1 MPGEDS
7 QQAPWG
13 RARGLASDAS
23 PSWEGDSRTS
33 LRRGGTLALRAPDST
48 CCSPALETRDS
59 CAAPRPGSSRGRSV
73 SAVGEAAVS
82 PQRSRVSCRRPQCSA
97 RPAKALRDLRSRRRP
112 VPVDRMA
119 VSRGRWAQPDPSVHP
134 SQSGWHGRSGPLLE
148 AGCPRGGFSEQTVC
162 AAPVRAGYPGTGVRR
177 LPGNVRALRCS
188 LNVNPAFLPFCN

>member
-23 PSWEGDSRTS
+23 PTWEGDSRTS
-33 LRRGGTLALRAPDST
+33 LRRGGILALRAPI
-48 CCSPALETRDS
+48 PP
-59 CAAPRPGSSRGRSV
+59 AAPRPCKPAMVARPHVPAVAQGRFV

-82 PQRSRVSCRRPQCSA
+82 PQRSRISCRRPQCSA
-97 RPAKALRDLRSRRRP
+97 RPAKALRAPRSRRRP

-119 VSRGRWAQPDPSVHP
+119 VSRGRWARPDPSVHP

-188 LNVNPAFLPFCN
+188 LNINPAFLPFCN